1 MNMPNGREKHDDF
14 FCRSPG
20 GGYLLKKKHSPS
32 ADQPISLDMRP
43 IILGQPYICNAR
55 QQRSKT
61 KAGDPC
67 AKDLEGDFS

>member
-1 MNMPNGREKHDDF
+1 MVEKSTTSF
-14 FCRSPG
+14 LSRSPG
-20 GGYLLKKKHSPS
+20 GGYLLKKKKKKHSPS

-61 KAGDPC
+61 KAGDQC